1 MFFFVVG
8 TQVSCPDEP
17 TFPVLPWGASHLP
30 RWSGILQD
38 GSSQAMF
45 FAWGRII
52 SGVRTAKI
60 LSLEWE
66 EKLFKPYQHV
76 GNTMLL
82 SKQLGGGFK
91 HFYFHPYLRR

>member
-1 MFFFVVG
+1 
-8 TQVSCPDEP
+8 
-17 TFPVLPWGASHLP
+17 
-30 RWSGILQD
+30 
-38 GSSQAMF
+38 MF

-91 HFYFHPYLRR
+91 HFYFHPYLRRWFNSTNVFQMGWNHQMGVSENRGTPKSSI